1 MSTDRPSRRSD
12 AVALGAALDA
22 GVRATAQALQTNTMV
37 AGMQTMAQAAE
48 HLGNKAAEILKGDL
62 FEYIELAKFNTQAA
76 GVDPSVVAT
85 LTREAGQPHAAAD
98 ILIERHGVLLREVQ
112 AKASHGTEELTGYL
126 RDPKYHGM
134 QKLVPSDKA
143 TEVQARA
150 QFRAR
155 YWDGRGEAEFASENL
170 DTARNV
176 TGELK
181 ASGVSSGGTTTA
193 ELDFA
198 TKHPRLYQL
207 RLESR
212 YVAREAASAMGRAA
226 VTGAVVGGAIS
237 LIEHGILVSRG
248 TMNAAE
254 AAVAIGRDAS
264 RSALRSGATGAAGAM
279 VRYGAL
285 RAQSAT
291 FSKTNIATAVAAG
304 LIDIG
309 LTLHEYA
316 KGNVPGDVVAERI
329 GQTGWSTMSSI
340 YAGAAAG
347 LAFGPAG
354 AVVGS
359 IAGYVVTAQVYQSGI
374 ALLRRAHLADEEA
387 ARVEAV
393 CADAIRAMEGL
404 REELD
409 VRLCEVLGERE
420 RLLEGCLAMV
430 DDGIDQASPH
440 LTVEGLTRLAMA
452 CGRSLKLATF
462 EEFDEFML
470 GSDPLRI

>member
-1 MSTDRPSRRSD
+1 
-12 AVALGAALDA
+12 
-22 GVRATAQALQTNTMV
+22 MV
-37 AGMQTMAQAAE
+37 AGMQAMAHAAE

-62 FEYIELAKFNTQAA
+62 FEYIELAKFNTQAV
-76 GVDPSVVAT
+76 GIDPSIVAT

-143 TEVQARA
+143 AQVRARA
-150 QFRAR
+150 EFRAR
-155 YWDGRGEAEFASENL
+155 YWDGRGEAELAGENL

-176 TGELK
+176 TGELE

-198 TKHPRLYQL
+198 TKHPRLYAL
-207 RLESR
+207 RWEAR
-212 YVAREAASAMGRAA
+212 AVAREAATAAGRAA
-226 VTGAVVGGAIS
+226 ATGAVVGGAIS
-237 LIEHGILVSRG
+237 LIEHGVLVSRG
-248 TMNAAE
+248 TLSAAE
-254 AAVAIGRDAS
+254 AAVEVGKDAS
-264 RSALRSGATGAAGAM
+264 RSALRSGATGAAGSL

-285 RAQSAT
+285 RAQGANAVL
-291 FSKTNIATAVAAG
+291 SKTSVATAVAAG
-304 LIDIG
+304 VIDIG
-309 LTLHEYA
+309 LTLHDYA

-359 IAGYVVTAQVYQSGI
+359 IAGYLVAAQVYQSGV

-387 ARVEAV
+387 ARIEEV
-393 CADAIRAMEGL
+393 CADAIRAMDLL

-409 VRLCEVLGERE
+409 IRLSEILGERE

-430 DDGIDQASPH
+430 DEGIDQASPH
-440 LTVEGLTRLAMA
+440 LAIEGLTRLAMA
-452 CGRSLKLATF
+452 CGRSLQLATF
-462 EEFDEFML
+462 EEFNDFML
-470 GSDPLRI
+470 GSEPLRI